1 MSSLPAGWYKDPA
14 DPSTQRWWDGEGWL
28 GKALP
33 ADQTPPDG
41 PPPAEEPTPSPPPAS
56 TASPV
61 SPAATASPA
70 APASPAATAS
80 PAPVTP
86 ATPPASSA
94 PPAPPLSGPPP
105 GWGAPPPGW
114 QAPPQGWQGP
124 PQGPPP
130 GWQGPPQ
137 GPPPGWQGPPQGPP
151 PGWQGAPQGLPPGWQ
166 GPPPGLPPQGW
177 QAPPPGWGAPPPG
190 YPPLPFAYPVQARP
204 HGLALAGLGRRLV
217 ARLIDIV
224 VVFLLNVVVNGWLA
238 YQLWL
243 EIEPTYRAIMA
254 DPLTAETDAASPRA
268 SWIYLTMLVVATALW
283 CAYEVPALANSGQT
297 LGKRLMG
304 IKVMKLD
311 DTAPLGGGRAFAR
324 WSRLGMWTPL
334 WSCYVGFLAQLIYA
348 GSVLFEPKLH
358 QALHDKSA
366 RTVVVAVPPR
376 QFQQAE
382 TSAEENDTSGGR
394 R

>member
-28 GKALP
+28 GKPLP

-41 PPPAEEPTPSPPPAS
+41 PPPAEEP
-56 TASPV
+56 
-61 SPAATASPA
+61 
-70 APASPAATAS
+70 APAPEPA
-80 PAPVTP
+80 PVAPVTP
-86 ATPPASSA
+86 ATPPVLSA
-94 PPAPPLSGPPP
+94 PPVQAPPPIQGPPP

-114 QAPPQGWQGP
+114 QPPPPGWQQPPPPPGWQGPPPQGWQGP
-124 PQGPPP
+124 PPQGWQGPPP
-130 GWQGPPQ
+130 GWQ
-137 GPPPGWQGPPQGPP
+137 
-151 PGWQGAPQGLPPGWQ
+151 
-166 GPPPGLPPQGW
+166 
-177 QAPPPGWGAPPPG
+177 PPPG
-190 YPPLPFAYPVQARP
+190 YPPFPFPYPVQARP

-217 ARLIDIV
+217 ARLIDIAV
-224 VVFLLNVVVNGWLA
+224 VLVLNVIVNGWLA

-254 DPLTAETDAASPRA
+254 DPLTAETGSASPRA
-268 SWIYLTMLVVATALW
+268 SWIYLAMLVVATALW
-283 CAYEVPALANSGQT
+283 CAYEVPALAASGQT
-297 LGKRLMG
+297 LGKRIMG

-311 DTAPLGGGRAFAR
+311 DTGPLGGGRAFAR

-334 WSCYVGFLAQLIYA
+334 WSCYIGFIAQLIYA

-376 QFQQAE
+376 QFQPAE
-382 TSAEENDTSGGR
+382 PSAGENDISGGR